1 MKKTG
6 RINKPKIW
14 FFFDDQDNK
23 KDVKIKSNTEMDGI
37 EAIPYASLKRENDID
52 DKEWKLETAAEIEKQ
67 TAEREK
73 KIIKSELKQDK
84 VDMQVSRESDIKE
97 VQDVFGEVKEEEPL
111 NVENFFIGDND
122 IFDSEGIAN
131 ADREFI
137 IDLINRS
144 NFIANS
150 KKFIEESNASKME
163 ILHPEEKK
171 LRRKNRCRLTMM
183 KREKMQALK
192 IV

>member
-1 MKKTG
+1 M
-6 RINKPKIW
+6 I
-14 FFFDDQDNK
+14 FFDDQDNK

-52 DKEWKLETAAEIEKQ
+52 DKEPKLETAAEIEKQ

-111 NVENFFIGDND
+111 NVEISLLVTMIFSTVKGLLMQIGSLLLILLTDQILLPILKNSLKNQMRQKWKFFI
-122 IFDSEGIAN
+122 
-131 ADREFI
+131 
-137 IDLINRS
+137 L
-144 NFIANS
+144 
-150 KKFIEESNASKME
+150 KK
-163 ILHPEEKK
+163 
-171 LRRKNRCRLTMM
+171 KN
-183 KREKMQALK
+183 
-192 IV
+192 

>member
-1 MKKTG
+1 
-6 RINKPKIW
+6 
-14 FFFDDQDNK
+14 
-23 KDVKIKSNTEMDGI
+23 
-37 EAIPYASLKRENDID
+37 
-52 DKEWKLETAAEIEKQ
+52 
-67 TAEREK
+67 
-73 KIIKSELKQDK
+73 
-84 VDMQVSRESDIKE
+84 MQVSRESDIKE
-97 VQDVFGEVKEEEPL
+97 VHDVFDEVKEEEPL

-131 ADREFI
+131 ADMEFI
-137 IDLINRS
+137 IDLINKS

>member
-1 MKKTG
+1 M
-6 RINKPKIW
+6 I
-14 FFFDDQDNK
+14 FFNDQDDK

-52 DKEWKLETAAEIEKQ
+52 DKEPKLGTSAEIEKQ
-67 TAEREK
+67 TAERER
-73 KIIKSELKQDK
+73 KIIKSELKQDN

-97 VQDVFGEVKEEEPL
+97 VHDVFDKIKEEEPL

-122 IFDSEGIAN
+122 IFDSEEIAN

-163 ILHPEEKK
+163 ILHPEVKK
-171 LRRKNRCRLTMM
+171 LRRKNKCRLTMM